1 MVKEGYKLA
10 SEFKKLSKIQLR
22 DKVRY
27 ITDQNRNVTNR
38 NIFYYYSI
46 FMKTETLRLEN
57 Y

>member
-10 SEFKKLSKIQLR
+10 SEFKKLSKTQLR

-38 NIFYYYSI
+38 NIFYYCSI